1 MMTTN
6 RATTHVTARDE
17 RALIVLFG
25 GGSGPV

>member
-6 RATTHVTARDE
+6 RATTHITARHE
-17 RALIVLFG
+17 CALIVLFG